1 MNRILLIIFTIALIG
16 TFMSSCNDDDDDF
29 SNVEVKNTKLKTI
42 LQNRG
47 YTFNNEG
54 NLVQDAQVQDTKSI
68 DLSGCDLDD
77 VAGLD
82 IFPNLTEV
90 NLSDNNF
97 SASFNFSVLPSS
109 VTSVDLTGNQI
120 YEYPGLVN
128 VETAKNGD
136 ETVTKLREMKKL
148 YLPSSAKYNC
158 DDLVYFYEQN
168 QNDIED
174 GTIDIKMEDAN
185 GSLAQY
191 TTLREVPEDT
201 VRNYLKE
208 QFPSLFSGDKI
219 DISKRLINIS
229 EVNKNIS
236 HDKFTNAE
244 GFAYIAMNRGFDGGY
259 IALYSSAETSIP
271 YLKIKRSLY
280 TILLKNINTTDL
292 DLSEAPNLLYC
303 EIGNNNTIKSLDLS
317 ICKRLGQRGLE
328 KEMSGDEPSQIII
341 FGCPL
346 LEILTL
352 PEKTE
357 NIIQFTA
364 CNLPKLEKLDLSHLK
379 CVYQLGLG
387 GLSSCQITF
396 PSPTHWFDE
405 AKMTGVNEENGATRL
420 GIDEEILQVEGMEDF
435 IKTYRSHLKY
445 SSLSIY
451 GGQKYH
457 WNRYY

>member
-219 DISKRLINIS
+219 DISKRLVNIS
-229 EVNKNIS
+229 EANKTIS
-236 HDKFTNAE
+236 HLAFTNVE
-244 GFAYIAMNRGFDGGY
+244 GFTYVAMNRGFEGGY
-259 IALYSSAETSIP
+259 IELKSSAETSIP
-271 YLKIKRSLY
+271 YLKPESSLY
-280 TILLKNINTTDL
+280 SLNLKNINTTVL
-292 DLSEAPNLLYC
+292 DLSEAYNLLYC
-303 EIGNNNTIKSLDLS
+303 SIGNNNTIKSLNLS
-317 ICKRLGQRGLE
+317 NCEKLGQRGLE
-328 KEMSGDEPSQIII
+328 KEMTAQENSRIEVY
-341 FGCPL
+341 GCPL
-346 LEILTL
+346 LETLAL
-352 PEKTE
+352 PEKAE
-357 NIIQFTA
+357 NMLSIVA
-364 CNLPKLEKLDLSHLK
+364 CNLPKLEKLDLAGIK
-379 CVYQLGLG
+379 CLYILGLG
-387 GLSSCQITF
+387 GISSCKVTF
-396 PSPTHWFDE
+396 PSLVHWFDE
-405 AKMTGVNEENGATRL
+405 SKMTGVDDENGATRL
-420 GIDEEILQVEGMEDF
+420 GIDEEMLQVEGMKDF

-451 GGQKYH
+451 GGQKYR